1 VDAVT
6 ITLPITVVAFETDYG
21 GVVSNTRYLEYI
33 ERGRYALLHQSGI
46 KIEEFWKEQGVQP
59 VVRHVEIEYL
69 SPARHEDELELQV
82 TVAAHGKTST
92 TLKYELRRDQV
103 LLLRATQ
110 TLAYINTRWR
120 PSRVP
125 SLFLERW
132 PIEIS
137 D

>member
-1 VDAVT
+1 MT

-33 ERGRYALLHQSGI
+33 ERGRYALLHQAGI
-46 KIEEFWKEQGVQP
+46 KIEEVWKELGVQP

-69 SPARHEDELELQV
+69 SPARHEDELQLHV
-82 TVAAHGKTST
+82 TVVSHGKTST
-92 TLKYELRRDQV
+92 TLKYELRRKNERT

-125 SLFLERW
+125 ELFLQCL
-132 PIEIS
+132 PAS
-137 D
+137 